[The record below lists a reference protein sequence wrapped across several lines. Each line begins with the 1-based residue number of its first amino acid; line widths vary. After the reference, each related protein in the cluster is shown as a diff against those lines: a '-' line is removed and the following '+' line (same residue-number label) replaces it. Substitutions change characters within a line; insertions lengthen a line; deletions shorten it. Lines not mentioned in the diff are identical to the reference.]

1 MFFKPPA
8 HYKIFGKLRAT
19 NWEAE
24 YHHENEHLTEIFLN
38 VHENIYELWNIFIIL
53 LLFGILPILRI
64 SRPCLKSEVLHFM
77 APRGQSSFIVGAD
90 LYARFWYPLKY
101 SIFRTCAPMT
111 TEIYDVFQT
120 TQGGES
126 GQLCFWYQSGN
137 SVGTGAF
144 RRPHDRGCARA
155 TFAEFFQQIHLQTI
169 ICLSAWGKQR
179 NREDVWSSGKFQR
192 SVIWRSQSILL
203 GQWPAQH
210 HTQLGC
216 SLSLWSGTWQARSNP
231 GWDNT
236 S

>member
-101 SIFRTCAPMT
+101 SIFRNMCTNDNWNIWCFSNHTGRRIRSTVLLVSIWKFCRNWSFPET
-111 TEIYDVFQT
+111 PW
-120 TQGGES
+120 QG
-126 GQLCFWYQSGN
+126 LCKSNLCWIFSTNPSPNHNLSLSMGKAKEQRRCLKLWKVSKIHDLKIPVN
-137 SVGTGAF
+137 SAGPVTSSAS
-144 RRPHDRGCARA
+144 H
-155 TFAEFFQQIHLQTI
+155 
-169 ICLSAWGKQR
+169 SAWMFPFPM
-179 NREDVWSSGKFQR
+179 E
-192 SVIWRSQSILL
+192 
-203 GQWPAQH
+203 
-210 HTQLGC
+210 
-216 SLSLWSGTWQARSNP
+216 
-231 GWDNT
+231 WDMT
-236 S
+236 SKVKSRMR